1 MLYVDMFSAFSRLFH
16 SFACFPS
23 AKKNHPENGI
33 DANSHNFSTR
43 KRYGSSQRYFKIFPN
58 TGKDGRA
65 QHRLTVCEFSTP

>member
-1 MLYVDMFSAFSRLFH
+1 MLYLDMFSAFSKLFQ

-23 AKKNHPENGI
+23 AKKIIQKMELMQIPTT
-33 DANSHNFSTR
+33 FLTR
-43 KRYGSSQRYFKIFPN
+43 KQYGSSQRYFKIFPN